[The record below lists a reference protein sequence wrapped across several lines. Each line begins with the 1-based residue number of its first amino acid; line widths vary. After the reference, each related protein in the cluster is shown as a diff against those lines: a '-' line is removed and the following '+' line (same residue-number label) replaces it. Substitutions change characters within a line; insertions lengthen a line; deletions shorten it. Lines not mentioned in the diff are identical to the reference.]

1 MLRFAFQLL
10 ALAISVLCGSF
21 AHCQQMTATIEDPD
35 FISSDGPQELSNYLA
50 NLSGIAAMNGGTPT
64 GIGLLLSDDPAVTI
78 YIPVVFPG
86 GSVVIIPIWI
96 VTPVVT
102 DKFPDAWPVEPNKK
116 KIGYRWQDPTN
127 PKGNGVRIDKGDLNS
142 PFPSQQVD
150 HVIVRSDGKT
160 LGRDGKPI

>member
-116 KIGYRWQDPTN
+116 KIGYRWQDQPTRKATVSGLTRAISTVN
-127 PKGNGVRIDKGDLNS
+127 
-142 PFPSQQVD
+142 FPPN
-150 HVIVRSDGKT
+150 RLT
-160 LGRDGKPI
+160 M